1 MAGSRVY
8 EETVYQIINLLKQ
21 GELYDGYVERIDSG
35 KSDYKI
41 SQVYTKKN
49 YSTEWI
55 DTLEDCIV
63 ALDTIVR
70 NPRKFIVIE
79 EDIVDISLAR
89 SISVESVKHLSQH
102 TNLISSVTKEGM
114 VIPSKILNTS
124 KEESFEIYENR
135 FIYTLLLKIR
145 DFIDIRS
152 NAIKSA
158 LMQSGELGVE
168 VSSEFSIDKNKVS
181 YQMSGSANF
190 PFDAVVKRSG
200 TGVSDLERI
209 NRISQIINDFLG
221 SPFAREMRSCA
232 LVRPPI
238 QRTNVILKDPNFK
251 KALVLWQYIETS
263 EKVQYKIETS
273 TETMEMNPIMVDK
286 FRAIIYL
293 NTILMQSIAST
304 HEASDSVESAKK
316 KELKA
321 VDEYVT
327 KNIDDYVPDDFPT
340 LKMDL
345 QQIRSIYRKIPT
357 ERTVAATQIA
367 KMNAALDRVLRQ
379 YRINKL
385 KEDSVTRQ
393 KLIEQQLEEEKQA
406 KYLALREQKDAER
419 KERAERARRR
429 LEARRLEKE
438 RKEELA
444 RMQKEA
450 EELKRKAEEA
460 ARIAEE
466 NRLEAERIAEENR
479 LYWEKF
485 EQEEKIKN
493 DEANEKAE
501 AARIFLEN
509 SQAEYDRAI
518 AAFNEQEKALEQ
530 SRLDKIEMLKNEA
543 VKRAGDEEERQGL
556 ERVAKE
562 NRESAKRLQQ
572 EKVDSLARMKRES
585 EEYWKKETEDAVSFG
600 VSERLNTLRANE
612 RAEMEKIIGKERK
625 ELEILKKIEDGFK
638 KSLDADYVDHLE
650 TIVDIAYRF
659 RTADELDKIVDI
671 RQKNFSKEIKK
682 RKKMRGITKRSQR
695 ASKRKK

>member
-21 GELYDGYVERIDSG
+21 GELYNGYVEHIDSG

-102 TNLISSVTKEGM
+102 TNLISSVTKDGM

-200 TGVSDLERI
+200 AGVSDLERI

-466 NRLEAERIAEENR
+466 NRLEAERIAE
-479 LYWEKF
+479 
-485 EQEEKIKN
+485 
-493 DEANEKAE
+493 
-501 AARIFLEN
+501 
-509 SQAEYDRAI
+509 
-518 AAFNEQEKALEQ
+518 
-530 SRLDKIEMLKNEA
+530 
-543 VKRAGDEEERQGL
+543 
-556 ERVAKE
+556 
-562 NRESAKRLQQ
+562 
-572 EKVDSLARMKRES
+572 
-585 EEYWKKETEDAVSFG
+585 
-600 VSERLNTLRANE
+600 
-612 RAEMEKIIGKERK
+612 
-625 ELEILKKIEDGFK
+625 
-638 KSLDADYVDHLE
+638 
-650 TIVDIAYRF
+650 
-659 RTADELDKIVDI
+659 
-671 RQKNFSKEIKK
+671 
-682 RKKMRGITKRSQR
+682 
-695 ASKRKK
+695 

>member
-21 GELYDGYVERIDSG
+21 GELYNGYVEHIDSG

-102 TNLISSVTKEGM
+102 TNLISSVTKDGM

-200 TGVSDLERI
+200 AGVSDLERI

>member
-1 MAGSRVY
+1 M
-8 EETVYQIINLLKQ
+8 
-21 GELYDGYVERIDSG
+21 YDGYVEHIDSG

-102 TNLISSVTKEGM
+102 TNLISSVTKDGM

-200 TGVSDLERI
+200 AGVSDLERI

-682 RKKMRGITKRSQR
+682 RKKLRGITKRSQR